1 MGDFL
6 PQRCPMEENELLF
19 ELNKF
24 HRTTPMA
31 RYGSRP
37 IRLEVNI
44 QKKCSDFHKWEHRA
58 RLHHNS
64 KQLHDCEVRITRTA
78 TPYYKYSDFILFC
91 KIFLKNKSKK
101 F

>member
-6 PQRCPMEENELLF
+6 PQRYPMEENELLF

-44 QKKCSDFHKWEHRA
+44 QKKVF
-58 RLHHNS
+58 RLSQVGTPS
-64 KQLHDCEVRITRTA
+64 KIA
-78 TPYYKYSDFILFC
+78 P
-91 KIFLKNKSKK
+91 
-101 F
+101 